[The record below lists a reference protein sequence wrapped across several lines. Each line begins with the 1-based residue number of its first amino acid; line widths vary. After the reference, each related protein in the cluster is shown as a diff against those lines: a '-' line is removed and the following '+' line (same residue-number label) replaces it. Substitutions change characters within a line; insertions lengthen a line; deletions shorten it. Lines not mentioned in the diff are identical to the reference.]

1 MITFFRVAR
10 ALQKMHPTWTD
21 ENLYQETRRILIA
34 QYQHII
40 YNEWLPRIV
49 GDTIYRANDL
59 RPLADGYFMQYDP
72 NTNPHLAAEFR

>member
-1 MITFFRVAR
+1 
-10 ALQKMHPTWTD
+10 MHPTWTD

-49 GDTIYRANDL
+49 GDAIYRANDL
-59 RPLADGYFMQYDP
+59 KPLADGYFMQYDP